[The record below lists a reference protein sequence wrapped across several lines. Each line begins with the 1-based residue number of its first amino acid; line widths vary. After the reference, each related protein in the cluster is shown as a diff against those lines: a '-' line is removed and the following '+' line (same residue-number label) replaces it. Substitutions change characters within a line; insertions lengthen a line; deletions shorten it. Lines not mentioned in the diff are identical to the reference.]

1 MTIPLSL
8 AAIEARVTT
17 LMCKGKNSLN
27 VGQWGST
34 NNSRHDISGMTNA
47 TKEQMFAYIY
57 KTILT
62 VMNQTL
68 FLIDKFHR
76 VFINNL

>member
-27 VGQWGST
+27 VGQWGQQT
-34 NNSRHDISGMTNA
+34 TVDMT
-47 TKEQMFAYIY
+47 
-57 KTILT
+57 
-62 VMNQTL
+62 
-68 FLIDKFHR
+68 FLE
-76 VFINNL
+76 